1 MSVTTFNKRITT
13 YNPVVA
19 TTEFAA
25 LFPVFDNDDLTVL
38 VDGVERT
45 DFAVS
50 ATYVEGVS
58 TDAKAVFAV
67 GIVGRVDV
75 VSLRD
80 PHRTNRGRG
89 VAMGR
94 RSLRL
99 WARAWY
105 GSFLGQFAVPKPL
118 RGLWLYGFVVGWV
131 AANIAGAIAFQI
143 LKRAPDWV
151 ILMLLEMR

>member
-1 MSVTTFNKRITT
+1 MSVTTSDKRITT

-19 TTEFAA
+19 TTDFAA
-25 LFPVFDNDDLTVL
+25 LFPVFDNYDLTVL

-80 PHRTNRGRG
+80 PHRTNRFGFG
-89 VAMGR
+89 PR

-99 WARAWY
+99 RARAWY

-151 ILMLLEMR
+151 ILMLLEVR